1 MQTQVQRDAVSAG
14 VWRHGEGGREGEDT
28 ATRDKNGEMN

>member
-14 VWRHGEGGREGEDT
+14 VWRHGEGDREGEDT